1 MERGAAKHGT
11 CPANGGELRLAPVS
25 ARAREQAR
33 AVPSLVTAGSLLAG
47 VACAGPGLQRGSRM
61 VDQFVLSKHL
71 SDCGMKTCTPVLL
84 QLYRS
89 TAVSL
94 AVPFVGVLALAE
106 R

>member
-1 MERGAAKHGT
+1 
-11 CPANGGELRLAPVS
+11 
-25 ARAREQAR
+25 
-33 AVPSLVTAGSLLAG
+33 
-47 VACAGPGLQRGSRM
+47 M

-84 QLYRS
+84 HLYRS